1 MISKVHTI
9 VKVLK
14 CYNLFLMI
22 LKIMN
27 VSLLNRFRYNFKD
40 VPVMYYLKVLENKQP
55 KLEENILL
63 NINVPKSDTQVYTN
77 IFKINH
83 QLEDH
88 SSQIHLT
95 QVQVI
100 KIIAYYNK
108 LNSIVIL
115 HLHLS
120 QPVEIVKNI
129 QLHNNILILI
139 NYLILIWQYR
149 RVYTLIRL
157 YQLQIQMVILTCM

>member
-63 NINVPKSDTQVYTN
+63 NINVPKSDT
-77 IFKINH
+77 
-83 QLEDH
+83 
-88 SSQIHLT
+88 
-95 QVQVI
+95 
-100 KIIAYYNK
+100 
-108 LNSIVIL
+108 
-115 HLHLS
+115 
-120 QPVEIVKNI
+120 
-129 QLHNNILILI
+129 
-139 NYLILIWQYR
+139 
-149 RVYTLIRL
+149 
-157 YQLQIQMVILTCM
+157 

>member
-22 LKIMN
+22 LKIMH

-63 NINVPKSDTQVYTN
+63 NINVPKSDT
-77 IFKINH
+77 
-83 QLEDH
+83 
-88 SSQIHLT
+88 
-95 QVQVI
+95 
-100 KIIAYYNK
+100 
-108 LNSIVIL
+108 
-115 HLHLS
+115 
-120 QPVEIVKNI
+120 
-129 QLHNNILILI
+129 
-139 NYLILIWQYR
+139 
-149 RVYTLIRL
+149 
-157 YQLQIQMVILTCM
+157 